1 MIHPTT
7 YRGER
12 PQPTRPGASDAFKL
26 PSLIDGKRVER
37 RPPSAQCV
45 GVKVFTGTT
54 K

>member
-1 MIHPTT
+1 MSNH

-12 PQPTRPGASDAFKL
+12 PEPVRKGSDDAFKL

-37 RPPSAQCV
+37 KPPSAQCV
-45 GVKVFTGTT
+45 GVAKTFTGGQ